1 MSLFLS
7 RRNLEEH
14 MAYQLLGS
22 LTSPYVRRLRI
33 YMTDIPYELNQVNY
47 LDPKQDATL
56 SAVNPLK
63 RIPVLLIDG
72 QPLWESRVIFNFLQ
86 RTHQRRALSLP
97 EENAVSAIDTLQDQ
111 LIQHFLHVR
120 FGHPVDAANPYY
132 MRGAERQKLILA
144 YLGKQAGEGRF
155 TTWDYPAIAL
165 YTMLDWSLFRGSL
178 TTEDLS
184 PALLAFHNKHRVAAE
199 VVATDPRSA

>member
-1 MSLFLS
+1 MP
-7 RRNLEEH
+7 
-14 MAYQLLGS
+14 YQLLGS
-22 LTSPYVRRLRI
+22 LTSPYVRRLRL
-33 YMTDIPYELNQVNY
+33 YMTDIPCELKQVNY

-97 EENAVSAIDTLQDQ
+97 EENAVSAVDTLQDQ

-144 YLGKQAGEGRF
+144 YLNTQVGEGLF
-155 TTWDYPAIAL
+155 TSWDYPAMSL
-165 YTMLDWSLFRGSL
+165 YAMLDWSLFRGSL

-184 PALLAFHNKHRVAAE
+184 PALLAFHNKHRAAPD